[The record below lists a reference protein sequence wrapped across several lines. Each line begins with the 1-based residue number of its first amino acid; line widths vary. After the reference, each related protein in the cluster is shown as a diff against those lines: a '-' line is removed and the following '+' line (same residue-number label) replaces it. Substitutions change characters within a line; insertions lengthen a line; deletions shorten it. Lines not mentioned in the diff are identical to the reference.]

1 MSRPREGEGIKR
13 TIRKRGD
20 KLYAYEITSK
30 MENGRKVTVSKYLGR
45 VNPETNELMEKIPEK
60 SAEHRRK
67 IAEQRNIKI
76 LEDVV
81 IGDYGGVY
89 LLDMIQKR
97 MHLGEDLND
106 SFGGI
111 SKDMIAIA
119 ISLIQCNGVF
129 DAVEGMMH
137 RTWTRRY
144 YDIVGTLDSGTLS
157 RMTHEIGI
165 KAECNI
171 ERFFERRVRRGSGL
185 VAWDTTTIGCHSDM
199 DGMAEYVVNNKNDES
214 LKQVKVGLATDIRGV
229 PLMYRHYAGNVS
241 DIDTVKFLAR
251 DMESYGRKDALFV
264 MDRGFCSG
272 WNVRFML
279 SNEHK
284 FVIPATTSSKA
295 VKRLLTQFNRSKDVM
310 DMEHNEHMYRVWKTE
325 LGICEAK
332 GRTKADGDQ
341 AYMFTTDEDDEH
353 GAEGKFTAYVCYD
366 SKKYSD
372 EVQAHKRMINDLL
385 KLAKDIDAKDPVKV
399 FRSKAK
405 KAAKHFDFEADGRR
419 LRISVKKNSETFETN
434 RAGLFV
440 MLSSQDLDWHTV
452 MRAYDARRLTEQVF
466 DRKKGESKR
475 FHTSD
480 KATMKGREFLL
491 FLDLMMRCEMSA
503 EIAEAKLGKP
513 MSVDSAISMADCVQA
528 REYDSVRTIREID
541 RKERGIFKTFNVPI
555 PKEVLTG
562 QQIFDPSVEG

>member
-1 MSRPREGEGIKR
+1 MSRPREGDGIKR
-13 TIRKRGD
+13 TIRRRGD

-30 MENGRKVTVSKYLGR
+30 MKDGKKVTVSKYLGR
-45 VNPETNELMEKIPEK
+45 VDPDTNELMEKIPEK

-67 IAEQRNIKI
+67 IAEQRDIKI
-76 LEDVV
+76 LEDIV

-89 LLDMIQKR
+89 LLDNIQKR
-97 MHLGEDLND
+97 MHLGEDLNAC
-106 SFGGI
+106 FGGV
-111 SKDMIAIA
+111 SKNMIAIA

-129 DAVEGMMH
+129 DSVEGMMN

-157 RMTHEIGI
+157 RMTHEIGT

-171 ERFFERRVRRGSGL
+171 EAFFERRVKRGKGL
-185 VAWDTTTIGCHSDM
+185 VAWDTTTTGCHSDM
-199 DGMAEYVVNNKNDES
+199 DGMAEYVINNKDNEP
-214 LKQVKVGLATDIRGV
+214 LKQVKIGLATDMRGV
-229 PLMYRHYAGNVS
+229 PLMYRQYAGNVS
-241 DIDTVKFLAR
+241 DMDTVKNLANDIR
-251 DMESYGRKDALFV
+251 SYGREDTLFV

-279 SNEHK
+279 SNDHR

-295 VKRLLTQFNRSKDVM
+295 VKRLLTQFNRSKDVV
-310 DMEHNEHMYRVWKTE
+310 DMEHDGHMYRVWKTE

-341 AYMFTTDEDDEH
+341 AYTFTTDEDEDH
-353 GAEGKFTAYVCYD
+353 GSEGIFTAYVCYD
-366 SKKYSD
+366 SKKFSD
-372 EVQAHKRMINDLL
+372 EVQSHKMMVNDLL
-385 KLAKDIDAKDPVKV
+385 KVAYNIDAKDPVKV
-399 FRSKAK
+399 FRSKAG

-419 LRISVKKNSETFETN
+419 LKISVKQNSESFETN

-440 MLSSQDLDWHTV
+440 MLSSKDLDWHTV
-452 MRAYDARRLTEQVF
+452 MLAYDARRLTEQVF

-480 KATMKGREFLL
+480 KSTMKGREFLL

-503 EIAEAKLGKP
+503 EIREAKLERP
-513 MSVDSAISMADCVQA
+513 MSVESAISMVDCVQA
-528 REYDSVRTIREID
+528 REYNSVRSIREID
-541 RKERGIFKTFNVPI
+541 RKEREIFKTFNVPI

-562 QQIFDPSVEG
+562 QLIFDPSAEG